1 MKSCNSF
8 LVRCEFGERRVVHRG
23 FSLVELLV
31 AMAIGLFLV
40 LVISLLFVNS
50 KRTYLAQDANSRIQ
64 ETARF
69 AHELLSA
76 QARMAGYREIRFDP
90 IGPNL
95 FAPISATTFA
105 GTAIAGTQGASD
117 APDTMTFSFDSTVD
131 CLGQVTAS
139 PVVNLFRINA
149 SRQLECLGNGGANA
163 GVLLDGVEDMQVRF
177 GQTVTPDAPEGS
189 DFIYKD
195 ADLSVMASV
204 KNVRVCLMLRTLADA
219 NRRATDVGQSQQY
232 WDCQGQSKT
241 ASDGFLRRPVTMT
254 IALRNR
260 LL

>member
-1 MKSCNSF
+1 MKSCKSF
-8 LVRCEFGERRVVHRG
+8 LVRCEFGVRRVAHLG
-23 FSLVELLV
+23 FSLIELLV

-40 LVISLLFVNS
+40 LIISLLFVNS

-69 AHELLSA
+69 AHELLSR

-95 FAPISATTFA
+95 FAPVSGAIFS
-105 GTAIAGTQGASD
+105 GTAIAGTEGASN

-131 CLGQVTAS
+131 CLGQAAAS
-139 PVVNLFRINA
+139 PVVNLFSINA
-149 SRQLECLGNGGANA
+149 SRQLECLGNGGAAA
-163 GVLLDGVEDMQVRF
+163 GVLLDGVEDMQVLY
-177 GQTVTPDAPEGS
+177 GQPVGGSFAYLPANSSTMANVTG
-189 DFIYKD
+189 
-195 ADLSVMASV
+195 
-204 KNVRVCLMLRTLADA
+204 VRVCLMLRTLADA

-232 WDCQGQSKT
+232 WDCQGNSQS

-254 IALRNR
+254 IDLRNR
-260 LL
+260 LP

>member
-1 MKSCNSF
+1 MKSCKSF
-8 LVRCEFGERRVVHRG
+8 LARCEFGVRRVAQLG

-31 AMAIGLFLV
+31 AMGIGLFLV

-69 AHELLSA
+69 AHELLSR

-95 FAPISATTFA
+95 FAPVSGTTFA
-105 GTAIAGTQGASD
+105 GTPIAGTEGASN

-131 CLGQVTAS
+131 CLGQAAAS

-163 GVLLDGVEDMQVRF
+163 GVLLDGVEDMQVLY
-177 GQTVTPDAPEGS
+177 GQPVGGSFAYLPANSSTMANVTG
-189 DFIYKD
+189 
-195 ADLSVMASV
+195 
-204 KNVRVCLMLRTLADA
+204 VRVCLMLRTLADA
-219 NRRATDVGQSQQY
+219 SRRATDVGQSQQY
-232 WDCQGQSKT
+232 WDCQGNSQT

-254 IALRNR
+254 IDLRNR
-260 LL
+260 LP